1 MLTIAIAPLSD
12 FSTWARGDL
21 LVIILL
27 VLGAALLTRLADWV
41 RGKIVARIDARAAD
55 TDELVRS
62 EAAKHRHVVAQVLTW
77 SVLAIIYVVTAVL
90 IIGRLGVPLAGLVAP
105 AALISAAL
113 GFGLQRFVQ
122 DIGAGVFITG
132 ERQYGF
138 GDLVRINV
146 TGVTEPASGT
156 VEEVTLRVTRIRS
169 DSGEVIIIPNGQI
182 TQVTNLSREW
192 ARAVIDVPVP
202 ASVDVGHATDVLREA
217 GQEAYA
223 DDRLHEIML
232 DQPVVM
238 GVERMEVDKFVM
250 RMVARTLPGMQ
261 FEVGRELRKRIAQ
274 RFWAEGVIVS
284 AQIDTS
290 RATGAAP

>member
-1 MLTIAIAPLSD
+1 LTIAIAPLTD
-12 FSTWARGDL
+12 FEHWARGDL

-27 VLGAALLTRLADWV
+27 VLGAVLLTRLSYWV
-41 RGKIVARIDARAAD
+41 SGKIVAQIDARAAD

-62 EAAKHRHVVAQVLTW
+62 EASKHRHVVAQVLTW
-77 SVLAIIYVVTAVL
+77 SALAVVYVVTAVL
-90 IIGRLGVPLAGLVAP
+90 IIERLGVPLAGLVAP

-122 DIGAGVFITG
+122 DIGAGMFITG
-132 ERQYGF
+132 EKQYGF

-146 TGVTEPASGT
+146 TGVTEPAAGT

-202 ASVDVGHATDVLREA
+202 STVDVAHATEVLQKVGE
-217 GQEAYA
+217 QAYGEE
-223 DDRLHEIML
+223 RLRKMML

-238 GVERMEVDKFVM
+238 GVERMEVGTFSM

-261 FEVGRELRKRIAQ
+261 FRVGRELRARIAQ
-274 RFWAEGVIVS
+274 EFWAEGVVVS
-284 AQIDTS
+284 ARVDTDRPS
-290 RATGAAP
+290 GADS

>member
-1 MLTIAIAPLSD
+1 MTIAIAPLTD
-12 FSTWARGDL
+12 FDYWARGDL

-27 VLGAALLTRLADWV
+27 VLGALLLTRLADWV
-41 RGKIVARIDARAAD
+41 RGKMVARIDARAAG

-77 SVLAIIYVVTAVL
+77 SALAVVYVVTAVL
-90 IIGRLGVPLAGLVAP
+90 IIQRLGVPLAGLVAP

-132 ERQYGF
+132 EKQYGF

-146 TGVTEPASGT
+146 SGVIEPASGT

-202 ASVDVGHATDVLREA
+202 STVDVAHATEVLQKVGE
-217 GQEAYA
+217 QAYG
-223 DDRLHEIML
+223 DERLRRMML

-238 GVERMEVDKFVM
+238 GVERMEVDTFSM

-261 FEVGRELRKRIAQ
+261 FKVGRELRAKIAQ
-274 RFWAEGVIVS
+274 EFWAMGVVVS
-284 AQIDTS
+284 AQVDTDRPS
-290 RATGAAP
+290 GAAS